1 MKINIDGLERGI
13 ISAMEYYD
21 VPMEKQKSLN
31 GSGYDNALYTKTKL
45 KNAVEK
51 YFEKTTKPTLAGLA
65 VHLGVVRNTVANYAK
80 KDDLAPIIHMAK
92 TRIEAHLEEQ
102 MQDKN
107 TYSPGQFAILKN
119 GYGWSDKVETK
130 NETDTTVRMDPSL
143 SSAVREVY
151 GLSVEE
157 AQEVVRDEVDL

>member
-1 MKINIDGLERGI
+1 
-13 ISAMEYYD
+13 MEYYD
-21 VPMEKQKSLN
+21 VPIEKQKSLN
-31 GSGYDNALYTKTKL
+31 GAGYDNALYTKTTL

-51 YFEKTTKPTLAGLA
+51 YFVTATKPTLAGLA
-65 VHLGVVRNTVANYAK
+65 VHLGVVRSTVANYSK

-102 MQDKN
+102 MQGRD

-130 NETDTTVRMDPSL
+130 NETDSTVRLDPSL

-151 GLSVEE
+151 GLPALPVEE
-157 AQEVVRDEVDL
+157 AQEDKEVQEVQEVIRDEVEL